1 MSFIH
6 PSASIHPDTVVHP
19 NCYIGEN
26 VVIGANC
33 SIGPNALII
42 KDTILGENN
51 VIHPSAVIGGDSQ
64 HKSYSGEQTKL
75 IIGDNNVI
83 RECVTINRGDP
94 VGGSVTKIGDS
105 NLFMA
110 YSHVAHDCVVG
121 NNVVFV
127 NYAGI
132 AGHVV
137 VEDNVMIGAHLVVT
151 QHCRVGAYAFLT
163 KSAFVT
169 KDVLPFCNVD
179 GQTSRIKG
187 INIVGLKRNG
197 FTSEDITE
205 VKKTYR
211 HLFLNAP
218 LPDMSNQHVKYMMNF
233 SKQSKRGLLTPK
245 SSPQSEVLE
254 SQPLDQ

>member
-6 PSASIHPDTVVHP
+6 PSASIHSNAIVHP

-42 KDTILGENN
+42 RDTVLGENN
-51 VIHPSAVIGGDSQ
+51 IIHPCAVIGGDSQ
-64 HKSYSGEQTKL
+64 HKSYSGEQTQL

-94 VGGSVTKIGDS
+94 VGGSVTRIG
-105 NLFMA
+105 NKYLIMA
-110 YSHVAHDCVVG
+110 YCHIAHDCVVG
-121 NNVVFV
+121 NNVIFV
-127 NYAGI
+127 NYACI

-137 VEDNVMIGAHLVVT
+137 VEDNVMIGAYTAVSQYNRL
-151 QHCRVGAYAFLT
+151 GAFSFLT
-163 KSAFVT
+163 KKANVS

-179 GQTSRIKG
+179 GQISGIRG

-197 FTSEDITE
+197 FTSEDIIE

-211 HLFLNAP
+211 YLFLNGP
-218 LPDMSNQHVKYMMNF
+218 MPDVSNRHVKHMMDF

-254 SQPLDQ
+254 PQPLDQ